1 MATEKI
7 TVQMTVKSPI
17 QKVWDLWTAPSH
29 ITKWNAASED
39 WHTPKAENDVR
50 DGGKFKINM
59 AAKDGSSK
67 FDFEGI
73 YTKVKAPN
81 QLEYTIADGRRVQVK
96 FEEDPQGQGTRITE
110 TFEAEQENPLEQ
122 QQQGWQNILNNF
134 KKYAEKSQG

>member
-7 TVQMTVKSPI
+7 TVQKTVKSPI
-17 QKVWDLWTAPSH
+17 QKVWDLWTAPNH
-29 ITKWNAASED
+29 ITRWNAASED

-59 AAKDGSSK
+59 AAKDGSTN

-73 YTKVKAPN
+73 YTKVKAPS
-81 QLEYTIADGRRVQVK
+81 QLEYTIADGRKVQVK

-110 TFEAEQENPLEQ
+110 TFEAEKENPLEQ
-122 QQQGWQNILNNF
+122 QKQGWQSILDNF
-134 KKYAEKSQG
+134 KKYAEKT